1 MIQHLS
7 RSIDFPCYLSHVKTI
22 EYLFQSTIQDFS
34 VLIDGENVFD
44 TPIKIQKKHT
54 KRLLKWEGVMII
66 QQVVYW
72 ITIIFQSTTD

>member
-1 MIQHLS
+1 M
-7 RSIDFPCYLSHVKTI
+7 
-22 EYLFQSTIQDFS
+22 QDFS

-72 ITIIFQSTTD
+72 ITIIFQSTAD